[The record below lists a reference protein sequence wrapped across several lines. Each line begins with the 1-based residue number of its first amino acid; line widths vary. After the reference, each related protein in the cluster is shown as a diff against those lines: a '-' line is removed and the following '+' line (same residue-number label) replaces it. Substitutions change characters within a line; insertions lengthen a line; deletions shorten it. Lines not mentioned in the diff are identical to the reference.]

1 MATIKDVARLAGVS
15 VATVSRVIN
24 NSPKASEASR
34 QSVGAAMETLN
45 YHPNANARALAQQST
60 ETVGLVVGDV
70 SDPFFGAM
78 VKAVEQVAYRTGN
91 FLLIGNGYHNVQK
104 ERQAIE
110 QLIRHRCAAL
120 VVHAKMIPDEE
131 LAGLM
136 KQIPGMVLINRIL
149 PGYETRCVALDD
161 RYGAWLATRH
171 LIQQGHTRIGYLCS
185 NHDISDAED
194 RLQGYYAA
202 LEESGLPCNDRLV
215 TFAEPDESG
224 GEQAMTELLGRG
236 RHFSAVACYNDS
248 MAAGAMGVL
257 NDNGIDV
264 PREISLIGFDDV
276 LISRYVRPRLTTVRY
291 PIVTMATQAAE
302 LALALAEQ
310 RPAPEITHLFSPTLV
325 RRHSVVPR
333 RKAISRSDRDARR
346 WPGNPAL
353 ADIAPAEA
361 FIKIAAGGVEISS
374 IARAAGIID
383 HMPLQFSGQP
393 LTARGGRDVQR
404 RQPGK
409 QILAADQ
416 IAAPEANRAEQL
428 LAFHGNKGQRQR
440 LRRLAMLHNAGEER
454 PRQRLAAKGLPQP
467 VGHLPGELRRSVQR
481 QDRHTSFP

>member
-136 KQIPGMVLINRIL
+136 KQIPGMVL
-149 PGYETRCVALDD
+149 
-161 RYGAWLATRH
+161 
-171 LIQQGHTRIGYLCS
+171 
-185 NHDISDAED
+185 
-194 RLQGYYAA
+194 
-202 LEESGLPCNDRLV
+202 PCNDRLV

-302 LALALAEQ
+302 LALSLAEQ

-325 RRHSVVPR
+325 RRHSVV
-333 RKAISRSDRDARR
+333 
-346 WPGNPAL
+346 
-353 ADIAPAEA
+353 APQEGD
-361 FIKIAAGGVEISS
+361 KS
-374 IARAAGIID
+374 
-383 HMPLQFSGQP
+383 
-393 LTARGGRDVQR
+393 
-404 RQPGK
+404 
-409 QILAADQ
+409 
-416 IAAPEANRAEQL
+416 
-428 LAFHGNKGQRQR
+428 
-440 LRRLAMLHNAGEER
+440 
-454 PRQRLAAKGLPQP
+454 
-467 VGHLPGELRRSVQR
+467 
-481 QDRHTSFP
+481 